1 MSIFHVLAALKSGA
15 LKAGQSAR
23 FILAFGFLVA
33 TVGCSS
39 TLTRVETWDGEPAAA
54 ANAATLKAPGSIQ
67 VSRINGRNMSN
78 FLMDD
83 LALDYA
89 LLPGENEVIF
99 TYKTIWAKSGVV
111 ENGESKVH
119 VYTSEPRVV
128 RFDAEQDTVY
138 RFQFDQPAS
147 RSEAEQMA
155 EDFVATVVTVDGE
168 KVVAESS
175 VWTPAVA
182 AERTPIPE
190 SGPVGAAEGSA
201 LDTLKSVWATATE
214 EEKKAFLRWAFE

>member
-1 MSIFHVLAALKSGA
+1 MSIFHLLTALKPGRS
-15 LKAGQSAR
+15 KAGQSAR
-23 FILAFGFLVA
+23 FIVAFGLLLA
-33 TVGCSS
+33 MAGCSS
-39 TLTRVETWDGEPAAA
+39 TLSRVETWDGEPAAA
-54 ANAATLKAPGSIQ
+54 ANAATLKAPGAIQ

-83 LALDYA
+83 LPLDYA

-128 RFDAEQDTVY
+128 RFNAEQDEVY
-138 RFQFDQPAS
+138 RFQFDQPES

-155 EDFVATVVTVDGE
+155 EDFVATVVTVDGQE
-168 KVVAESS
+168 VVAESS

-182 AERTPIPE
+182 SDRTPIPE
-190 SGPVGAAEGSA
+190 GGQVGSA
-201 LDTLKSVWATATE
+201 ETTALETLKSVWATATE